1 MDSKTAP
8 PPGINMLPLLIGLT
22 EGLILFAVLVI
33 VAVVL
38 LLLLAP
44 RGQRVIAR
52 KPELEAAEAEEAAPK
67 MAPPVVAAK
76 PVTPAAPPPMVPTQL
91 DRQIMEIEGIGP
103 VYKEKLTRL
112 GIKTV
117 GDLLNTGKTRPGRED
132 LTKETGASPQEILR
146 WVNMAD
152 LFRIKGV
159 GEEYSEL
166 LEASG
171 VDTVVELTKRNPI
184 NLHPEMVKTNIE
196 KKLVKRLPTL
206 EQVRDWIEQA
216 RKLPRVV
223 EY

>member
-1 MDSKTAP
+1 M
-8 PPGINMLPLLIGLT
+8 PLLIGLT

-38 LLLLAP
+38 LFLMAP

-52 KPELEAAEAEEAAPK
+52 KPELEAAEVIEEEAAPPPP
-67 MAPPVVAAK
+67 PPVEVK
-76 PVTPAAPPPMVPTQL
+76 PPEAAAPPPQILGEL
-91 DRQIMEIEGIGP
+91 DRPIEAIEGIGA
-103 VYKEKLTRL
+103 VYREKLVGL

-117 GDLLNTGKTRPGRED
+117 GVLLNVGKTRAGRQD
-132 LTKETGASPQEILR
+132 LVNETGISSNEILR

-159 GEEYSEL
+159 DEEYSEL

-171 VDTVVELTKRNPI
+171 VDTVVELARRNPI
-184 NLHPEMVKTNIE
+184 NLHPEMVKTNME
-196 KKLVKRLPTL
+196 KKLVRKLPTL

-216 RKLPRVV
+216 KNLPRIV

>member
-1 MDSKTAP
+1 
-8 PPGINMLPLLIGLT
+8 MLPLLIGLT

-38 LLLLAP
+38 LLLMAP

-52 KPELEAAEAEEAAPK
+52 KPEPEAAEVEEEAAPAV
-67 MAPPVVAAK
+67 APPVVAAK
-76 PVTPAAPPPMVPTQL
+76 PVAPAAPPPRVPTQL
-91 DRQIMEIEGIGP
+91 DRPIEAIEGIGL
-103 VYKEKLTRL
+103 VYKEKLRGL
-112 GIKTV
+112 RIKTV
-117 GDLLNTGKTRPGRED
+117 GDLLNAGKTRPGRED
-132 LTKETGASPQEILR
+132 LVKETGASPQEILR

-159 GEEYSEL
+159 DEEYSEL

-171 VDTVVELTKRNPI
+171 IDTVVELAKRNPI
-184 NLHPEMVKTNIE
+184 SLHPEMVKTNME
-196 KKLVKRLPTL
+196 KKLVRKLPTL

-216 RKLPRVV
+216 KKLPRVV

>member
-1 MDSKTAP
+1 
-8 PPGINMLPLLIGLT
+8 MLPLLIGLT

-38 LLLLAP
+38 LLLMAP
-44 RGQRVIAR
+44 RGQRVIPR
-52 KPELEAAEAEEAAPK
+52 KPELEAAEVMEEEAAPP
-67 MAPPVVAAK
+67 APPPVEAK
-76 PVTPAAPPPMVPTQL
+76 PPEAAAPPPLVPGQL
-91 DRQIMEIEGIGP
+91 DRPIEAIEGIGP
-103 VYKEKLTRL
+103 VFKEKLTAL

-117 GDLLNTGKTRPGRED
+117 GDLLNVGKTREGRQD
-132 LTKETGASPQEILR
+132 LVNETGISSKDILR

-159 GEEYSEL
+159 DEEYSEL

-171 VDTVVELTKRNPI
+171 ADTIVELARRNPI
-184 NLHPEMVKTNIE
+184 NLHPEMVKTNME
-196 KKLVKRLPTL
+196 KKLVRKLPTL

-216 RKLPRVV
+216 KKLPRVV

>member
-1 MDSKTAP
+1 
-8 PPGINMLPLLIGLT
+8 LPLLIGLT

-38 LLLLAP
+38 LLLMAP

-52 KPELEAAEAEEAAPK
+52 KPELETAEVIEEEAAP
-67 MAPPVVAAK
+67 PPPLEVK
-76 PVTPAAPPPMVPTQL
+76 PPEAAAPPPQIPGEL
-91 DRQIMEIEGIGP
+91 DRPIETIEGIGP
-103 VYKEKLTRL
+103 VYREKLTAL

-117 GDLLNTGKTRPGRED
+117 GDLLNVGKTRDGRQD
-132 LTKETGASPQEILR
+132 LVNETGISSNEILR

-159 GEEYSEL
+159 DEEYSEL

-171 VDTVVELTKRNPI
+171 VDTVVELARRNPI
-184 NLHPEMVKTNIE
+184 NLHPEMVKTNME
-196 KKLVKRLPTL
+196 KKLVRKLPTL
-206 EQVRDWIEQA
+206 EQVGDWIEQA
-216 RKLPRVV
+216 KKLPRVM

>member
-1 MDSKTAP
+1 
-8 PPGINMLPLLIGLT
+8 MLPLLIGLT

-38 LLLLAP
+38 LLLMAP

-52 KPELEAAEAEEAAPK
+52 KPEPEAAEVEEEAAPAV
-67 MAPPVVAAK
+67 APPVVAAK
-76 PVTPAAPPPMVPTQL
+76 PVAPAAPPPRVPTQL
-91 DRQIMEIEGIGP
+91 DRPIEAIEGIGS
-103 VYKEKLTRL
+103 VYKEKLRGL
-112 GIKTV
+112 RIKTV
-117 GDLLNTGKTRPGRED
+117 GDLLNAGKTRPGRED
-132 LTKETGASPQEILR
+132 LVKETGASPQEILR

-159 GEEYSEL
+159 DEEYSEL

-171 VDTVVELTKRNPI
+171 IDTVVELAKRNPI
-184 NLHPEMVKTNIE
+184 SLHPEMVKTNME
-196 KKLVKRLPTL
+196 KKLVRKLPTL

-216 RKLPRVV
+216 KKLPRVV

>member
-1 MDSKTAP
+1 
-8 PPGINMLPLLIGLT
+8 MLPLLIGLT

-38 LLLLAP
+38 LLLMAP

-52 KPELEAAEAEEAAPK
+52 KPELETAEVIEEEAAPPPP
-67 MAPPVVAAK
+67 PPVEVK
-76 PVTPAAPPPMVPTQL
+76 PPEAAAPPPQIPGEL
-91 DRQIMEIEGIGP
+91 DRPIETIEGIGP
-103 VYKEKLTRL
+103 VYREKLTAL

-117 GDLLNTGKTRPGRED
+117 GDLLNVGKTRDGRQD
-132 LTKETGASPQEILR
+132 LVNETGISSNEILR

-159 GEEYSEL
+159 DEEYSEL

-171 VDTVVELTKRNPI
+171 VDTVVELARRNPI
-184 NLHPEMVKTNIE
+184 NLHPEMVKTNME
-196 KKLVKRLPTL
+196 KKLVRKLPTL
-206 EQVRDWIEQA
+206 EQVGDWIEQA
-216 RKLPRVV
+216 KKLPRVM

>member
-1 MDSKTAP
+1 M
-8 PPGINMLPLLIGLT
+8 PLLIGLT

-38 LLLLAP
+38 LLLMAP

-52 KPELEAAEAEEAAPK
+52 KPELETAEVIEEEAAP
-67 MAPPVVAAK
+67 PPPLEVK
-76 PVTPAAPPPMVPTQL
+76 PPEAAAPPPQIPGEL
-91 DRQIMEIEGIGP
+91 DRPIETIEGIGP
-103 VYKEKLTRL
+103 VYREKLTAL

-117 GDLLNTGKTRPGRED
+117 GDLLNVGKTRDGRQD
-132 LTKETGASPQEILR
+132 LVNETGISSNEILR

-159 GEEYSEL
+159 DEEYSEL

-171 VDTVVELTKRNPI
+171 VDTVVELARRNPI
-184 NLHPEMVKTNIE
+184 NLHPEMVKTNME
-196 KKLVKRLPTL
+196 KKLVRKLPTL
-206 EQVRDWIEQA
+206 EQVGDWIEQA
-216 RKLPRVV
+216 KKLPRVM